1 MGVNAKKELNF
12 MPRAKYVSQNS
23 FVISNAEILST
34 KHVYH
39 FNWRIGVSIKDTHLF
54 MICVI
59 WCVCSGWAI
68 KYGK

>member
-1 MGVNAKKELNF
+1 

-39 FNWRIGVSIKDTHLF
+39 FNWRIGELECRLRTHIYLWY
-54 MICVI
+54 VL
-59 WCVCSGWAI
+59 
-68 KYGK
+68 YGVFVADGQ